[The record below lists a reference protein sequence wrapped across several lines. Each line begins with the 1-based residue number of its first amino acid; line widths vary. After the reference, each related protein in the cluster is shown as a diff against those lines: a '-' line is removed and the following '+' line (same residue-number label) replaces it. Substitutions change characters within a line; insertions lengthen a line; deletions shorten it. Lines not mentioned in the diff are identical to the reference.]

1 MPDPIAPA
9 PSRSAVNGGAAV
21 LMLAAAL
28 GAIASPVEAAGPA
41 TAAPPAPPAP
51 PAASPAAR
59 PGRVPD
65 QVWSTNPRPLP
76 AAPMAPVAPA
86 GAAVLTPVIIVPVA
100 PHHHPASPRP
110 QPSAAPPV
118 IIHRPE
124 RP

>member
-41 TAAPPAPPAP
+41 TAAPPAPPA
-51 PAASPAAR
+51 AS

-76 AAPMAPVAPA
+76 AAPMAPVAPVAPVAPA